1 MVQDRHIP
9 GLIKITINQLDID
22 VALAALP
29 APDPTHPQGEFHE

>member
-22 VALAALP
+22 VAP
-29 APDPTHPQGEFHE
+29 GRFCQSQIYTSSRRFP